1 MKTSHFSVRLRRSGA
16 FTLIELLVVIAIIA
30 ILIGLLLPAVQKVR
44 EAAARAKC
52 QNNLK
57 QIGLAMH
64 SYHDVVGKFPP
75 GGRPGVVVDG
85 GIGWDWGWSENG
97 SWLVHTLP
105 YMEQSGAYNKAG
117 GSTTR
122 APNWTIDNDVGSS
135 GGLLV
140 GIKLPYARCPSDDS
154 DPNLKTSNYVG
165 SLGPQCA
172 IGPCGYDPNQQ
183 YCNGNAFGW
192 GYATS
197 PDHGNSPF
205 ASDIRGMFNRLGA
218 SINMASVTDGLSNTI
233 MVGESQPKH
242 HDHLSWDNWYQFNGG
257 SSHCSTIVPINARS
271 DNGGGC
277 GTSAWPGKQNW
288 NISFGFK
295 SNHTGGAN
303 FVFADGSVHTLQ
315 QAIDHGTYQ
324 KLGCRNDGMPMG
336 NY

>member
-1 MKTSHFSVRLRRSGA
+1 MDTFSITLHSKRRGIA

-57 QIGLAMH
+57 QIGIAMH
-64 SYHDVVGKFPP
+64 AYHDANGRFPP
-75 GGRPGVVVDG
+75 GGIAGAWNNG
-85 GIGWDWGWSENG
+85 QWNGNWSENG
-97 SWLVHTLP
+97 SWIVFTLP
-105 YMEQSGAYNKAG
+105 FMEQNNVYTKCYNG
-117 GSTTR
+117 NSP
-122 APNWTIDNDVGSS
+122 PNWTIDGSVNN
-135 GGLLV
+135 GGFLV
-140 GIKLPYARCPSDDS
+140 GVKLPYSRCPSDDS

-183 YCNGNAFGW
+183 YCNGKAFGW
-192 GYATS
+192 GYDIS
-197 PDHGNSPF
+197 PDHGNTVTTSEL
-205 ASDIRGMFNRLGA
+205 RGMFNRLGC
-218 SINMASVTDGLSNTI
+218 SVNIASVIDGTANTL

-271 DNGGGC
+271 DNGAGC

-303 FVFADGSVHTLQ
+303 FVLADGSVRMIN
-315 QAIDHGTYQ
+315 ADIDHGTYQ
-324 KLGCRNDGMPMG
+324 KLGCRNDGQPFTMP
-336 NY
+336 